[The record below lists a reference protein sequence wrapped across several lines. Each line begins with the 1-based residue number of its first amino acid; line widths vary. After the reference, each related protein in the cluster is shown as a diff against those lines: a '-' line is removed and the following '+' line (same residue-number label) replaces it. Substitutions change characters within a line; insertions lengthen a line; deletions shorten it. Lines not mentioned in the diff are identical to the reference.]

1 MQKINFED
9 ATLVTQAKVTI
20 NGTDYEVT
28 PATYSGGTDLD
39 ADTLNDLQDN
49 VEASFKNTNS
59 NSTTDGYCSKYI
71 NDNFRL
77 KGTTLY
83 ENASGTTG
91 EVTLSDSRANYEFI
105 IVDFLN
111 GSNGFSTII
120 SKNVAYANLGGTYSN
135 MGYGTIAFFA
145 KLYNLSNTKLTPN
158 TYAVYGEMQINLS
171 YNTITAVTTDTL
183 KITKVTGYK

>member
-1 MQKINFED
+1 MAYTKTNWVNGQTPINATNLNHIED
-9 ATLVTQAKVTI
+9 GIESVEQEIPVVENTQ
-20 NGTDYEVT
+20 
-28 PATYSGGTDLD
+28 
-39 ADTLNDLQDN
+39 
-49 VEASFKNTNS
+49 S
-59 NSTTDGYCSKYI
+59 NSQTDAYSCDYVNGALSDKLQAY
-71 NDNFRL
+71 
-77 KGTTLY
+77 TLY

-91 EVTLSDSRANYEFI
+91 EVTLNDSRANYEFI

-111 GSNGFSTII
+111 GNNGFSTII

-145 KLYNLSNTKLTPN
+145 KLYNISNTKLTPN

-183 KITKVTGYK
+183 KITRVVGYK